1 MWQVFY
7 WHIIPKETQKEF
19 TLGKNPYEFKQCAGR
34 VLYSHWGKTKLIL
47 ILNDT
52 WGIIKE
58 LTLRKN
64 RLNVNNVASALAKQK
79 TWGNKN
85 EFTLE
90 RSLLNV
96 NSVASVLSK
105 FKVIVKELNWGTAF
119 NRNEKFL
126 ASVLQKAENLEDM
139 KECILQKGHVNSLT
153 VL

>member
-1 MWQVFY
+1 MWPVFSPGRKPKKSWKISVWQVFY

-34 VLYSHWGKTKLIL
+34 VLYPKRKPKWSWKISHWGKTKLIL
-47 ILNDT
+47 ILYDT

-96 NSVASVLSK
+96 NSVASVFSK
-105 FKVIVKELNWGTAF
+105 FKVIVKVITL
-119 NRNEKFL
+119 R
-126 ASVLQKAENLEDM
+126 
-139 KECILQKGHVNSLT
+139 NSL
-153 VL
+153 